1 MPPAS
6 PNKIDLTIIVNGQ
19 PTVVE
24 ANINAPLKT
33 VVERALQQTNTT
45 GQPPEAW
52 EIRDAAGVG
61 LDLDQKIKDFGF
73 APGTQLFL
81 NLKAGVGG

>member
-6 PNKIDLTIIVNGQ
+6 NKIDLTIIVNGQ

-33 VVERALQQTNTT
+33 VIERALQQTNTT
-45 GQPPEAW
+45 GQPPDAW
-52 EIRDAAGVG
+52 ELRDAAGVA
-61 LDLDQKIKDFGF
+61 LDLEQKIRDFDFG
-73 APGTQLFL
+73 AGAQIFL